1 VRGYGLW
8 PCYGRGG
15 RRCHRDSGYREHLCH
30 ANGPSAHAY
39 ADRHR
44 DADPDRDRDA
54 YAYAYTYANCY
65 ANADAN
71 ADTRAAYRDRD
82 F

>member
-15 RRCHRDSGYREHLCH
+15 RRCHRDGGYREHLCH

-39 ADRHR
+39 ADRDR

-54 YAYAYTYANCY
+54 YAYAYAYTYANCY
-65 ANADAN
+65 AN